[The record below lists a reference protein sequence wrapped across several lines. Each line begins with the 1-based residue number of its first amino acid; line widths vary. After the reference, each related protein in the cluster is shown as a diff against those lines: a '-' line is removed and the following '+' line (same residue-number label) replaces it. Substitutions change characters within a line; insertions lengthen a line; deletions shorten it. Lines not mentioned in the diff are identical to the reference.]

1 MSQPASLERKATCVS
16 VCAGLS
22 IDVAV
27 RRWQASTDTLNHLK
41 LSVIQQCGQDWFPNQ
56 MQFYYENEQLT
67 TDSLSLAQVTLL
79 SSRCRRA
86 HGADACH
93 CHNDAAN
100 ANGSPVRVCVGVQC
114 SVKAGATIEM
124 VINTELMGDYGDAF
138 GADDPGQEQGFAGT
152 ALYQF

>member
-1 MSQPASLERKATCVS
+1 M
-16 VCAGLS
+16 
-22 IDVAV
+22 
-27 RRWQASTDTLNHLK
+27 
-41 LSVIQQCGQDWFPNQ
+41 IQQCGQDWFPNQ

-79 SSRCRRA
+79 SSRCCRA
-86 HGADACH
+86 HGAGV
-93 CHNDAAN
+93 CHNNAAN
-100 ANGSPVRVCVGVQC
+100 AVTHPCGLGVQC